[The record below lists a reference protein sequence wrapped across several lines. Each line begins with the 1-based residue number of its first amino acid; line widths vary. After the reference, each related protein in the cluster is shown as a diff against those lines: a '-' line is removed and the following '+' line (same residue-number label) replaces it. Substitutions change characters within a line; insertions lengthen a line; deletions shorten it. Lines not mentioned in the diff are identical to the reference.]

1 MSLRDRT
8 KTMIRVKSES
18 MPHSMQE
25 FYVRLKERMRV
36 YLRRFIYFLYSGTT
50 YRLMLVFIVPYSAL
64 STCAVRYPFVG
75 IVYFLYHPVLWPSFG
90 RVVAPL
96 FVILIA
102 VMGIWFAIAYPPQ
115 AVIFVLMNG
124 PVGLLSSA
132 FMVCRQAYMIYGILA
147 RTFFLKKE
155 LRNLFDMI
163 LKLNGLEDL
172 LANANLD
179 FAEEVD
185 AEFYTRIQQSV
196 IYKLRARYRKFVFR
210 MTSPYLLFKAL
221 ILLPIQFIPVVGP
234 LIMALMNSVDIARA
248 AQARYFQLKQWTPRD
263 IRVFTRRR
271 YGSYWTFGA
280 AAGVLETIPVLG
292 MFFSFTNTT
301 GAALWAA
308 RLEKK
313 ARRKSGQS

>member
-1 MSLRDRT
+1 
-8 KTMIRVKSES
+8 
-18 MPHSMQE
+18 
-25 FYVRLKERMRV
+25 
-36 YLRRFIYFLYSGTT
+36 
-50 YRLMLVFIVPYSAL
+50 MLVFIVPYSAL

-75 IVYFLYHPVLWPSFG
+75 IVYFLYHPVLWPSFA

-96 FVILIA
+96 FVILLA
-102 VMGIWFAIAYPPQ
+102 VTGVWFAIAYPPQ
-115 AVIFVLMNG
+115 AVVFVLMNG
-124 PVGLLSSA
+124 PVGLFSSA
-132 FMVCRQAYMIYGILA
+132 FMVCRQAYLIYGILA

-163 LKLNGLEDL
+163 LKLKGLEDL
-172 LANANLD
+172 LANASLD
-179 FAEEVD
+179 FAEEID
-185 AEFYTRIQQSV
+185 AEFYTRVQQSV
-196 IYKLRARYRKFVFR
+196 IYKLRARYRKFVLR

-234 LIMALMNSVDIARA
+234 LIMALVNSVDIARA
-248 AQARYFQLKQWTPRD
+248 AQGRYFQLKQWTPRE

-280 AAGVLETIPVLG
+280 VAGVLETIPILG

-313 ARRKSGQS
+313 ARRKSAQS